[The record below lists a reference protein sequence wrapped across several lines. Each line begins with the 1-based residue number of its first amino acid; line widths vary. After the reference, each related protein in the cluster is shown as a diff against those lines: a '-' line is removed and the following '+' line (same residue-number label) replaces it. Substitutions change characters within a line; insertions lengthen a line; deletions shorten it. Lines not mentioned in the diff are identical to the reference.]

1 MVLWFLGEAKGSNS
15 RQTSWYGWHSRGEAR
30 GRKGYGRRGSV
41 SCAARKGSSIKF
53 RSSFS
58 ISEFTR
64 GETRTT
70 IFRGKCFSTGRSIL
84 ALRFRKTAIPL
95 TGVFLRYSTALFNMG
110 APLSLVRE
118 RITGLIGLFGVYP
131 TKGLSAGICFS
142 PSSTTY
148 GCRITT
154 SIVTTEFYKNKAP
167 RPPRLA
173 PHPPPPRGSWWLYFC
188 KIWP

>member
-1 MVLWFLGEAKGSNS
+1 MSSNRSLTLSKVVLWFLGGAKGSNS

-41 SCAARKGSSIKF
+41 SCGARKGSSIKF

-131 TKGLSAGICFS
+131 TKGLCAGICHPREGAGGFIS
-142 PSSTTY
+142 VKF
-148 GCRITT
+148 GCDDGGGIR
-154 SIVTTEFYKNKAP
+154 
-167 RPPRLA
+167 
-173 PHPPPPRGSWWLYFC
+173 HP
-188 KIWP
+188 